1 MKSRPPIPDLVRDQ
15 VRQGRRV
22 RLVVGG
28 WSMVPLVWPGSRVE
42 IAPTTIEDLRPGD
55 LVAVASGGHVVC
67 HLVRA
72 IGRDKD
78 GPLLRSRG
86 VATGRDDPP
95 ARASDVLGRV
105 ERVQWGPC
113 SVRTDGTFFRV
124 SRHASARVGPVLRR
138 LRLAYLRARAVV
150 GPAPDGRGEATR

>member
-1 MKSRPPIPDLVRDQ
+1 MKPPPPIPDLVRDQ

-42 IAPTTIEDLRPGD
+42 IAPTTVEDLRPGD
-55 LVAVASGGHVVC
+55 LVAVVSAGHVVC
-67 HLVRA
+67 HLVST
-72 IGRDKD
+72 IGGDD
-78 GPLLRSRG
+78 NGLVLRTRG

-95 ARASDVLGRV
+95 SRAPDVLGRV

-113 SVRTDGTFFRV
+113 SVRTNGTFFRV
-124 SRHASARVGPVLRR
+124 NRLVSARVGPVLR
-138 LRLAYLRARAVV
+138 LVRLAYLRMRTMTR
-150 GPAPDGRGEATR
+150 PTPDG